1 MSEIKKSK
9 ITEMKIPFYKAE
21 GVDEFGVPKQVPDKD
36 QYGNVTFSLTME
48 NGDNGLLK
56 AQKNF
61 ERFAVGQEI
70 EYTIEEKESKQG
82 KKYNV
87 IRLPKQE
94 GGGYSSGGG
103 SKYYGR
109 AKQKVAY
116 KADQVSF
123 GMSYAK
129 DLLIAGTIEKDQ
141 LGAMAAY
148 LTESMWTQL
157 DKIEGLE

>member
-9 ITEMKIPFYKAE
+9 ITERGFPFLKNA
-21 GVDEFGVPKQVPDKD
+21 GVDDFGVPKQEPEKD
-36 QYGNVTFSLTME
+36 QYGNITLSLTME

-87 IRLPKQE
+87 IRLPKQDA
-94 GGGYSSGGG
+94 GGYSGGGGG
-103 SKYYGR
+103 SKYQP
-109 AKQKVAY
+109 KKKEAY
-116 KADQVSF
+116 KADMISF
-123 GMSYAK
+123 GFSYAK
-129 DLLIAGTIEKDQ
+129 DLMVADKLPGDSKMGE
-141 LGAMAAY
+141 MASM
-148 LTESMWTQL
+148 LVKSMWKLL
-157 DKIEGLE
+157 DEIEGLE